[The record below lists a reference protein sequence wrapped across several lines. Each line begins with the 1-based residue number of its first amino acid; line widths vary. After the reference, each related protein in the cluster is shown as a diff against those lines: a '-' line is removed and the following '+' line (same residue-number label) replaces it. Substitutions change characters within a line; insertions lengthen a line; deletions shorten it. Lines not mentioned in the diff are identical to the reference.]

1 MLEGILISS
10 DKKSVTPQEVAD
22 LYIELG
28 WGTKKEYSPAR
39 MAKSLT
45 NCDIVVFARNSD
57 GEIIGIGRALSDF
70 AIDTKILD
78 LIIAPEYQR
87 QGLGL
92 AMMKKI
98 AALAKGTSIYFETEH
113 KNFAFAKKSGYAKR
127 AGLTVFR
134 KKG

>member
-1 MLEGILISS
+1 MANDVRISI
-10 DKKSVTPQEVAD
+10 DKKSVTPQEVAA

-28 WGTKKEYSPAR
+28 WGTAKNYSAAR
-39 MAKSLT
+39 MAKSLA
-45 NCDIVVFARNSD
+45 NCDIVVSARNAG
-57 GEIIGIGRALSDF
+57 GELVGIGRALSDF

-98 AALAKGTSIYFETEH
+98 AALAKGTSIYFETER
-113 KNFAFAKKSGYAKR
+113 KNFAFAKKAGYEKR
-127 AGLTVFR
+127 AGLTVFK